1 MNSLPNSLSR
11 IKASWA
17 PTTKEIKVPTLILG
31 GKQDVLL
38 PSRNSK
44 ILARN
49 TSNSELKILQ
59 GGHGFWIESEKEF
72 TKVVLDFLSKYK
84 IQE

>member
-1 MNSLPNSLSR
+1 MNNQWNA
-11 IKASWA
+11 IKGHN
-17 PTTKEIKVPTLILG
+17 TLDRLKEIKVPTLILG

-49 TSNSELKILQ
+49 ISNSELKILQ

-84 IQE
+84 IQEW